1 MKRLL
6 VTILA
11 MLYLGASTGAT
22 IHLHYCM
29 GKLVD
34 MKLWHSEANKC
45 GKCGMKKSTTCK
57 KSCCKDEHKTV
68 KVEKDHQKAAE
79 SALQLMQ
86 IAAAIPVDYF
96 ELPQVYITS
105 IAQELPVSHAP
116 PLSIPL
122 HILHCTF
129 RI

>member
-1 MKRLL
+1 MKRFL

-34 MKLWHSEANKC
+34 IKLSYSEAKKC
-45 GKCGMKKSTTCK
+45 GKCAMKKSTSCA

-79 SALQLMQ
+79 NALQLMQ
-86 IAAAIPVDYF
+86 IAAAAPADYI
-96 ELPQVYITS
+96 ELPQVYTTS

-116 PLSIPL
+116 PRSIPI
-122 HILHCTF
+122 HILLCTF